1 MGFVSCLEDQQKRFE
16 SDCHLLERRVRS
28 GKIDGETAKKEA
40 LRLLGDAKARWA
52 QMLKYFDEL
61 TEPDSVIG
69 ETPQELRGRCSALE
83 GEVAWLK
90 QKASKMDDV
99 AGLLDMQNQLLQEQL
114 KHERRQR
121 KKLEREFEKMGHE
134 DFGRLVEPFLTKG
147 MLERHAKR

>member
-16 SDCHLLERRVRS
+16 SDCHLLERRIRS
-28 GKIDGETAKKEA
+28 GGVDSETAKREA
-40 LRLLGDAKARWA
+40 LRLLGDAKVRWA

-61 TEPDSVIG
+61 TEPDSVVG
-69 ETPQELRGRCSALE
+69 ETPQELRNRCSVLE
-83 GEVAWLK
+83 GEVAKLK
-90 QKASKMDDV
+90 QKASKMGDV
-99 AGLLDMQNQLLQEQL
+99 AGLLAMQNQLLQEQL

-147 MLERHAKR
+147 MFERHAKR

>member
-16 SDCHLLERRVRS
+16 SDCHLLQRRIRS
-28 GKIDGETAKKEA
+28 GRIDGEAAKKEA
-40 LRLLGDAKARWA
+40 LRLLGDAKVRWA

-61 TEPDSVIG
+61 TEPDSVVG
-69 ETPQELRGRCSALE
+69 ETPQELHGRCSTLE
-83 GEVAWLK
+83 GEVARLN
-90 QKASKMDDV
+90 QKASKTCDV
-99 AGLLDMQNQLLQEQL
+99 AGLLAMQNQILQEQL

-147 MLERHAKR
+147 MFEQYAKR